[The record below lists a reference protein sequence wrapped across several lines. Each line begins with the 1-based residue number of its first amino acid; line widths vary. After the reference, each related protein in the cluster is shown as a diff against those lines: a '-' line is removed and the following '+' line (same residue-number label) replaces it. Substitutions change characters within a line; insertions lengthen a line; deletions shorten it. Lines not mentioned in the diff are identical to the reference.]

1 VSALYLYALLDAA
14 SISVEPGASA
24 CDLGAGLAGEPLIV
38 LPAAGLAVA
47 AGEMASTPAPSTA
60 ALAAHDA
67 VVRRLA
73 ALAPAVLPFRFG
85 QAVAGPEALAA
96 ALSPRA
102 AELREALSRVAGC
115 VQMTLR
121 IFGDPREPEQTLPAP
136 AAGPGTRYL
145 EARRE
150 AERAPLRLPDVAE
163 LRAALLPLVR
173 EERLERHGPGR
184 LLISAHD
191 LVPAAAAAEYR
202 ARVEA
207 ARARMASEGPAGSSA
222 GVGSEVDASV
232 SVAVS
237 GPWPP
242 YAFGEAALPPLPPPA
257 GGR

>member
-1 VSALYLYALLDAA
+1 MSALYLYALLDAA
-14 SISVEPGASA
+14 PAPAEPEASA
-24 CDLGAGLAGEPLIV
+24 GGLGAGLAGEPLSI
-38 LPAAGLAVA
+38 LSAAGLAVA
-47 AGEMASTPAPSTA
+47 AGEMASAPAPSAA

-73 ALAPAVLPFRFG
+73 ARAPAVLPFRFG
-85 QAVAGPEALAA
+85 QTVGGPEALAA

-102 AELREALSRVAGC
+102 AELRDALSRVAGC

-121 IFGDPREPEQTLPAP
+121 VFGDPREPDRSASAAP

-150 AERAPLRLPDVAE
+150 AERAPLRLPGIAE

-184 LLISAHD
+184 LLLSAHD

-202 ARVEA
+202 ATVEA
-207 ARARMASEGPAGSSA
+207 ARARMASRRPAGSSA
-222 GVGSEVDASV
+222 EVSAAVDV
-232 SVAVS
+232 SVS

-242 YAFGEAALPPLPPPA
+242 YAFGEAALPPLSPPA